1 MIDLLLEAERALSV
15 GLLDRAETLY
25 RQVATVDPRN
35 SIAVVGLARV
45 ALDRGD
51 DVKALELS
59 RQAVA
64 IDPEN
69 PAAQRMVTRLEEIL
83 DWRGEGTSTAEDL
96 GEPEAAAGAVE
107 PSTDDRDTSGEAAI
121 ETQASTQDSTV
132 EDAAESEEMAR
143 PDKDG
148 GEAEEPAPTSEPE
161 AVEVET
167 EPETRE
173 PESVVDEDAPADIE
187 EPRAE
192 ESATA
197 GEPPTPIL
205 EAPTAAEPPPP
216 SFETPAP
223 IQPPPPAPA
232 PVAARAPASTP
243 EPRRRGFLD
252 RLFRRSG

>member
-1 MIDLLLEAERALSV
+1 VIDLLLEAERALSV

-96 GEPEAAAGAVE
+96 GEPEAGAGAVE
-107 PSTDDRDTSGEAAI
+107 PTTDDRDTSGEAAK
-121 ETQASTQDSTV
+121 SG
-132 EDAAESEEMAR
+132 EMAR

-148 GEAEEPAPTSEPE
+148 VEAEAPAPTSEPE

-173 PESVVDEDAPADIE
+173 PEPVVDEEAPAEIE
-187 EPRAE
+187 EPRAG
-192 ESATA
+192 ESAT
-197 GEPPTPIL
+197 GEEPPTPIL
-205 EAPTAAEPPPP
+205 EAPAAEEPPPP

-223 IQPPPPAPA
+223 IQPPPPAP
-232 PVAARAPASTP
+232 VPASAAKRTTTPTP